1 MWVNSSFIPWYY
13 LPLIHYL
20 VFYFHLSILYFV
32 AQSTK
37 RPAHGKS
44 SQSALG
50 SQVARDITRSCRL
63 CHYSLS
69 ACCGVLRNLICAA
82 IQVNIYPHK
91 SSNSLA
97 QWPATVGASIVL
109 FNGAGFLLKLPLQC
123 MGILVSITFGYSVVN
138 VRM

>member
-1 MWVNSSFIPWYY
+1 MIAFNAFSLLQL
-13 LPLIHYL
+13 LPLIRCR
-20 VFYFHLSILYFV
+20 VFFFIVLYCTLSRKV
-32 AQSTK
+32 PNAQHK
-37 RPAHGKS
+37 KS

-50 SQVARDITRSCRL
+50 SQVARDIPRSCHL

-82 IQVNIYPHK
+82 IQINIYPHK

-97 QWPATVGASIVL
+97 QWPATGGASIVL

-123 MGILVSITFGYSVVN
+123 NGISMFTLFGIARIT
-138 VRM
+138 